1 MELDKKFYS
10 GVFKVISHKLERLM
24 QGILLFIIFST
35 ISLYYLN
42 FDKVLFLYIIVLYGM
57 IMLSYIYDIKK
68 LAYFHEFYLENGRD
82 MYQE

>member
-24 QGILLFIIFST
+24 QGLLLFIIFST

-42 FDKVLFLYIIVLYGM
+42 FDKVLFSYIIVLYGM

>member
-1 MELDKKFYS
+1 MEIDKKFYS
-10 GVFKVISHKLERLM
+10 GVFKVISHKMERLM
-24 QGILLFIIFST
+24 QGLLLFIIFST